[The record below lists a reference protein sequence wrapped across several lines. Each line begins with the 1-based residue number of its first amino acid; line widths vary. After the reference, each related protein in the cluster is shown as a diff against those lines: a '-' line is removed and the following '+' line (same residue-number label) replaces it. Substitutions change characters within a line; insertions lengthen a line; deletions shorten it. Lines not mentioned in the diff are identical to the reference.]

1 MPRIGAEERAHR
13 RQRFIDAAW
22 RCASR
27 MGYRDMTVDD
37 VCLEVG
43 ASKGAFYGYF
53 ASKHALLLAL
63 LDDDGADMEHLMGAL
78 EGRGVTPVDRLRR
91 FAKAMLER
99 GSDQSRVQVRADL
112 WASAITESEVREA
125 LGEMV
130 AQRRARLRRWVQ
142 AAIDGGEIDLGEVPP
157 NAFAALLLALG
168 DGLMLHNAI
177 DPSGFRWQ
185 NIARVLDEVFAALG
199 PG

>member
-1 MPRIGAEERAHR
+1 MPRIGTEERAHR

-37 VCLEVG
+37 VCIEVG

-53 ASKHALLLAL
+53 PSKHALLLAL
-63 LDDDGADMEHLMGAL
+63 LGDDGADMEHLMSAL
-78 EGRGVTPVDRLRR
+78 EGRGFAPVERLRR

-112 WASAITESEVREA
+112 WACAITEPEVREGLA
-125 LGEMV
+125 EMV
-130 AQRRARLRRWVQ
+130 TQRRTRLRRWVQ
-142 AAIDGGEIDLGEVPP
+142 AAVDAGQIDLGDVPP
-157 NAFAALLLALG
+157 NALAALLLALG

-177 DPSGFRWQ
+177 DPAGFRWQ